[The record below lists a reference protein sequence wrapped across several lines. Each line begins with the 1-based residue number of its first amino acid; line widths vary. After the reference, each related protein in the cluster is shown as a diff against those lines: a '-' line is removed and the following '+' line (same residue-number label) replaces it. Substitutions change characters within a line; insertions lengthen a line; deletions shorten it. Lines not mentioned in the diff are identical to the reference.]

1 MKYRC
6 EKHKTN
12 EGFYDSEGKWHC
24 WKCYKEN
31 EFFNPPGDIIDTYTK
46 GDFQIRVLATDPH
59 TTCVEVWNVEK
70 KKLIKRNFYSY
81 LSTAMRA
88 FRRERHHLGEHSS
101 REHRRNS
108 LVDQRISSIDREIE
122 VPDYREP
129 PESPAYM
136 RSFERDYE
144 DGGCYMGRIS
154 QLEFLDNEPLRR
166 HVIYKEDINDV
177 NLARRFTDC
186 FFILCRFSREV
197 LRVLR
202 ESSNRFYMCIV
213 WGGGDG
219 IAFVDSS
226 SLSPIEV
233 TIRDYISA
241 STAMRRGVYI
251 YPDRR

>member
-46 GDFQIRVLATDPH
+46 GDYQIRVLATDPH
-59 TTCVEVWNVEK
+59 TTCVEVWDVEK

-88 FRRERHHLGEHSS
+88 FRRERNHLGEHSS
-101 REHRRNS
+101 RERLRSS
-108 LVDQRISSIDREIE
+108 LGQGEIRIPRIRSLED
-122 VPDYREP
+122 D
-129 PESPAYM
+129 M
-136 RSFERDYE
+136 RGFEE
-144 DGGCYMGRIS
+144 DFDNGGCYLGRLDELGFVGEGPIS
-154 QLEFLDNEPLRR
+154 RY
-166 HVIYKEDINDV
+166 VIYKEDINDV

-186 FFILCRFSREV
+186 FFVLCRFSRDV

-213 WGGGDG
+213 WSGGDD

-226 SLSPIEV
+226 NLGRIERSIQHCIGASLTV
-233 TIRDYISA
+233 
-241 STAMRRGVYI
+241 RRGVYI